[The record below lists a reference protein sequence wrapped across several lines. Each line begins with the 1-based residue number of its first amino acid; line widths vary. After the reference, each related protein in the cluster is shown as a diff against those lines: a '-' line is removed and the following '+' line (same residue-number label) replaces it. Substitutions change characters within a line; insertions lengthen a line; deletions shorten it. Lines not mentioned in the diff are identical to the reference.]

1 MFSITTRSVLLDCVS
16 SANYPLPLDE
26 ARIAL
31 LNRESVRESLPL
43 LPTQNEVAVVD
54 LQLVNQLRDDELM
67 PDSVA

>member
-31 LNRESVRESLPL
+31 LNRESVSESLPL
-43 LPTQNEVAVVD
+43 LPIQNEEAAVD
-54 LQLVNQLRDDELM
+54 LQLVNQLRDEGLTS
-67 PDSVA
+67 DSVA